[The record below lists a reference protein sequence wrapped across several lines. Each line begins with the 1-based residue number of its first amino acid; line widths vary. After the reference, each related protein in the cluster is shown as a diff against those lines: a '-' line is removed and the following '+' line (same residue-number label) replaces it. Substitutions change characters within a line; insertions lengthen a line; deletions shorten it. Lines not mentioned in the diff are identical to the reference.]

1 MIRLWC
7 TQVLAIIRLEMKKTF
22 FARRGLWVYLLAF
35 APLVLFVSHSI
46 AIRHHRDQLARI
58 ARDHPISSA
67 ALRDIQVGMTCD
79 EVTQK
84 LGQPYSQRRW
94 HRRDEH
100 NEQIEQSHC
109 RYTDG
114 KTELYLFFD
123 KGKLT
128 EMHRSE
134 LDTLHQSLQIFAGV
148 FQSYYLRLAVFF
160 GCVGVFVNLFRGEM
174 LDKSLHLYLLT
185 PTRREVLL
193 AGKYAAGL
201 LATVVIFT
209 SSTALQWLA
218 LLGQFNPTAVANFLA
233 STGWDQF
240 SSYLAV
246 TALACVGYGSVFLA
260 VGLLFRNPIIPIA
273 VVLLWEGVNPF
284 LPAALRKISMIYYLQ
299 SLCPMSA
306 APGQD
311 VPPLVRL
318 LISPVQPATRSV
330 AVLSIVIL
338 TGVVLV
344 AAARLSRRMEINY
357 SDDTQTICS

>member
-7 TQVLAIIRLEMKKTF
+7 TQILAIVRLEMKKTF

-35 APLVLFVSHSI
+35 APLLLFMGHSI
-46 AIRHHRDQLARI
+46 STAHRRDQLQRI
-58 ARDHPISSA
+58 ANGHPISSEDLSA
-67 ALRDIQVGMTCD
+67 IQRGMTYD

-84 LGQPYSQRRW
+84 LGEPYSQRRW
-94 HRRDEH
+94 HSRDEH
-100 NEQIEQSHC
+100 NEQREQSHC

-114 KTELYLFFD
+114 KTELHLFFD
-123 KGKLT
+123 NGKLT
-128 EMHRSE
+128 GIHRSE
-134 LDTLHQSLQIFAGV
+134 FDTLAQVSRIFAGV
-148 FQSYYLRLAVFF
+148 FQSYYLRLAIFF

-174 LDKSLHLYLLT
+174 LDKSLHFYLLT

-218 LLGQFNPTAVANFLA
+218 LLWQFDHSDVADFLA
-233 STGWDQF
+233 ASGWGQF

-260 VGLLFRNPIIPIA
+260 VGLLFRNPIIPVA

-284 LPAALRKISMIYYLQ
+284 LPAALKKISMIYYLQ
-299 SLCPMSA
+299 SLCPVA
-306 APGQD
+306 ATPGQD
-311 VPPLVRL
+311 VPGLVHL
-318 LISPVQPATRSV
+318 LISPVQPAAKST

-338 TGVVLV
+338 TCVVLV
-344 AAARLSRRMEINY
+344 VAARLSRRMEINY
-357 SDDTQTICS
+357 STE